1 MTAEELICKKL
12 NDLAEAQNE
21 LPEVTAAD
29 EGKILIVD
37 ATGKWVAGYAADA
50 ASKPES

>member
-12 NDLAEAQNE
+12 NDLAEAQKE
-21 LPEVTAAD
+21 LPEVAIAD
-29 EGKILIVD
+29 AGKILIVD

-50 ASKPES
+50 AEKPGS